1 MTEEEKKK
9 KEEQEKKNSEQLLL
23 AMLLLMNPELDETTI
38 TSTSDIDPVLVD
50 KAKSKL
56 DEQPIDVAKLTK
68 SEILTTAQDIANVK
82 SKYYQVVT
90 VGDNRV
96 CDKCNA
102 WNNKIIS
109 DDDPNYP
116 SYDDLEKSGA
126 LHPNCRCYLKP
137 VDKKA
142 MNSENIKDGIVF
154 DDKTLINNSME
165 NIITDTIN
173 NGIVENVHISP
184 IGDFTGSK
192 QDGSPQ
198 NEHITAEALSALAD
212 KMNAGDEVL
221 CDVDHQS
228 CRPGVEKDTSAAG
241 WFTKFVVDPIKGL
254 FASLKLTK
262 RGKDLLANREYR
274 YMSPTFMLNDNGEPI
289 DIHSV
294 SLTNTPAFKGFINP
308 VINSE
313 STPIDDANESIT
325 NMTKEELVNLIKE
338 TVVEMN
344 SCTNKEEVK
353 NEVVDQTKVE
363 ETKEETVDD
372 TKQEVVAAEPTVE
385 ETKVEEPKETKP
397 AIVIEE
403 KKVEE
408 KKEVIKEEVLNST
421 PTIGSDVNVEP
432 EWKKL
437 RGKSFFKY
445 LKDHPEIR

>member
-1 MTEEEKKK
+1 MEENLI
-9 KEEQEKKNSEQLLL
+9 KE
-23 AMLLLMNPELDETTI
+23 TI
-38 TSTSDIDPVLVD
+38 D
-50 KAKSKL
+50 
-56 DEQPIDVAKLTK
+56 
-68 SEILTTAQDIANVK
+68 
-82 SKYYQVVT
+82 
-90 VGDNRV
+90 
-96 CDKCNA
+96 
-102 WNNKIIS
+102 
-109 DDDPNYP
+109 
-116 SYDDLEKSGA
+116 
-126 LHPNCRCYLKP
+126 
-137 VDKKA
+137 
-142 MNSENIKDGIVF
+142 
-154 DDKTLINNSME
+154 
-165 NIITDTIN
+165 

-274 YMSPTFMLNDNGEPI
+274 YMSPTFMLNENGEPI

-313 STPIDDANESIT
+313 ATPIDDTNESIT

-344 SCTNKEEVK
+344 SCSAKKDMEVK

-363 ETKEETVDD
+363 ETKEQTVDE
-372 TKQEVVAAEPTVE
+372 TKQEVVAAEPMVE
-385 ETKVEEPKETKP
+385 ETKVEEQKETKP
-397 AIVIEE
+397 VAIVVEE
-403 KKVEE
+403 TKVEE
-408 KKEVIKEEVLNST
+408 KKEVIKEEALNSA
-421 PTIGSDVNVEP
+421 PTIGSDVSSKA
-432 EWKKL
+432 EWMKL
-437 RGKSFFKY
+437 RGKEFFAY
-445 LKDHPEIR
+445 LKNHPEIR